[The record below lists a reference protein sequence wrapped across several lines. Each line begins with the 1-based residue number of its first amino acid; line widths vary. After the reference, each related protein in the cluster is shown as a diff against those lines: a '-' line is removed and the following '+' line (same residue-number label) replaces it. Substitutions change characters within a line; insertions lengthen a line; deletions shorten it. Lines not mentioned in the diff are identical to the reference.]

1 MNSRRANQFFVNNLL
16 WLLASLLVAFWVW
29 FVATTQANP
38 IQVRTFSNIPVQIEP
53 PEGILVIDAPTRTV
67 RVNVRSQSSILNS
80 LTAEDVVVRVNLDGL
95 SPGTHTIPLEAE
107 VARNTLN
114 TLAETQPTQLTVI
127 LELIQSEQKEVTLTV
142 ENPPP
147 TDFSFDPP
155 SPDVLQVQI
164 QGAASAISEVVTVEG
179 SLDLSDQRNPVEID
193 VRLSPIDAEGNRV
206 ENVELTPQ
214 TTRVSVDIFQ
224 RDDVRQVS
232 VRPQIL
238 VETLPQGYMLSTI
251 SYEPQTIF
259 VSGTPRQLEQIDN
272 TFFTSPIFLTE
283 QTSGFDITVPIEFPE
298 DISPV
303 VSGDDSVTVTVG
315 IVELTTV
322 RQFDNIPIEVI
333 GIGSDLDS
341 AVTIDVL
348 SVVLNGPISVLDNI
362 TEDDIQAIVDL
373 NGLAAGN
380 YEVEPLIFINQD
392 EVFDGSITVL
402 PPTISV
408 LLTSTQPTPLP
419 NTPGFP

>member
-1 MNSRRANQFFVNNLL
+1 
-16 WLLASLLVAFWVW
+16 
-29 FVATTQANP
+29 
-38 IQVRTFSNIPVQIEP
+38 
-53 PEGILVIDAPTRTV
+53 VIDAPTRTV